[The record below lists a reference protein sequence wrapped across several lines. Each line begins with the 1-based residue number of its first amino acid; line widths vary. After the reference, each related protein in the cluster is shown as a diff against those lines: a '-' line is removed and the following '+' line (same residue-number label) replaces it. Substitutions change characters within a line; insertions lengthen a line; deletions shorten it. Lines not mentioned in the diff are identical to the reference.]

1 MELNEEIQKLIN
13 SNKREQLIDAQ
24 FMLMQISGE
33 ISGNVKDVLYL
44 ENINER
50 RRKIQ
55 DIKHNLEKLI
65 DNIYIISD
73 ALRIDFKDVIKK

>member
-1 MELNEEIQKLIN
+1 MELNGEIQKIIN

-44 ENINER
+44 EDIHER
-50 RRKIQ
+50 RKKIQ
-55 DIKHNLEKLI
+55 DIKQNLTKLV
-65 DNIYIISD
+65 DDIYVISD
-73 ALRIDFKDVIKK
+73 ALRIDIKDVIKR

>member
-1 MELNEEIQKLIN
+1 MELNEEIQKIIN

-44 ENINER
+44 EDINER

-55 DIKHNLEKLI
+55 DIKSNLEKLV
-65 DNIYIISD
+65 DDIYVISD
-73 ALRIDFKDVIKK
+73 ALRIDIEDIIKR

>member
-1 MELNEEIQKLIN
+1 MELNEEIQKIVN

-24 FMLMQISGE
+24 FMLMQISGD

-44 ENINER
+44 EDIHER

-55 DIKHNLEKLI
+55 DIKHNLEKLV
-65 DNIYIISD
+65 DDIYVISD
-73 ALRIDFKDVIKK
+73 ALRIDFDDVIKR

>member
-44 ENINER
+44 EDINER

-55 DIKHNLEKLI
+55 DIKHNLEKLV
-65 DNIYIISD
+65 DDIYIISD
-73 ALRIDFKDVIKK
+73 ALRIDFKDVIKR

>member
-44 ENINER
+44 EDINER

-55 DIKHNLEKLI
+55 DIKHNLEKLV
-65 DNIYIISD
+65 DDIYIISD
-73 ALRIDFKDVIKK
+73 ALRIDFKDIIKK

>member
-1 MELNEEIQKLIN
+1 MKLNEEIQKIIN

-44 ENINER
+44 EDIQER
-50 RRKIQ
+50 RKKIQ
-55 DIKHNLEKLI
+55 DIKQNLEKLV
-65 DNIYIISD
+65 DDIYVISD
-73 ALRIDFKDVIKK
+73 ALRIDFEDVIRR

>member
-24 FMLMQISGE
+24 FMLIQISGE

-44 ENINER
+44 EDINER

-55 DIKHNLEKLI
+55 HIKHNLEKLV
-65 DNIYIISD
+65 DDIYVISD
-73 ALRIDFKDVIKK
+73 ALRIDFKDVIKR

>member
-24 FMLMQISGE
+24 FMLMQISGD

-44 ENINER
+44 EDINER

-55 DIKHNLEKLI
+55 DIKHNLEKLV
-65 DNIYIISD
+65 DDIYIISD
-73 ALRIDFKDVIKK
+73 ALRIDFKDVIKR

>member
-1 MELNEEIQKLIN
+1 MELNEEIQKIIN

-44 ENINER
+44 EDIHER
-50 RRKIQ
+50 RKKIQ
-55 DIKHNLEKLI
+55 DIKHNLEKLV
-65 DNIYIISD
+65 DDIYVISD
-73 ALRIDFKDVIKK
+73 ALRIDIKDVIKR

>member
-44 ENINER
+44 EDINER

-55 DIKHNLEKLI
+55 HIKHNLEKLV
-65 DNIYIISD
+65 DDIYVISD
-73 ALRIDFKDVIKK
+73 ALRIDFKDVIKR